1 MIEELKINNMET
13 KQKVEPETLA
23 NVPDVSQE
31 LAEKVVEG
39 QKNDAEVQ
47 QALVDEAQNLVQYK
61 KTVESIKGEKGLE
74 KEDKESSQ
82 RRQAYIQAG
91 IKLIVDALEAQLDK
105 NIFARGL
112 ASKSEIQ
119 HSMDLARSL
128 GETALKSGTVDSINW
143 PTFLATLGNLNNKKM
158 LAQLEAIKN
167 DYLQPGDLEKLDPQK
182 EKMENQIKSSTLGMS
197 GGEVQF

>member
-1 MIEELKINNMET
+1 MLEELNINNMET
-13 KQKVEPETLA
+13 KQKVKPETLA

-91 IKLIVDALEAQLDK
+91 FKLIADALEAELGK
-105 NIFARGL
+105 NIFKRGFITKKGMQKCL
-112 ASKSEIQ
+112 DEVNFRREHLRKNEELDSVNWAVVINQAKFVSKKDILPQLE
-119 HSMDLARSL
+119 
-128 GETALKSGTVDSINW
+128 ALKSV
-143 PTFLATLGNLNNKKM
+143 
-158 LAQLEAIKN
+158 
-167 DYLQPGDLEKLDPQK
+167 YLKPEDLSKLDPQK